1 LTIAPLFFFV
11 NFKKTTM
18 NEAQDERPSRIAGW
32 KDEVFGTMKEK
43 VGRIMKKQDMEWE
56 GKMKKER
63 GQREKAAA
71 KAKKAMQQTH

>member
-1 LTIAPLFFFV
+1 MTRGVV
-11 NFKKTTM
+11 NV
-18 NEAQDERPSRIAGW
+18 Q
-32 KDEVFGTMKEK
+32 K